1 MATENAL
8 ERFVR
13 KTREFFA
20 QEADPEKRWTSLG
33 PVLAEFLADPQV
45 VEASKEW
52 PQTVFSDGRA
62 ENLLFYEDPD
72 YGFAINGTKGSGGR
86 QGQRSLI
93 HDHAHIYTLYGLLDG
108 HQRLERYERIDDRS
122 RPDYAEIRKT
132 SDRLI
137 GPADMDLAK
146 PYEVHAEV
154 NVGEPTAT
162 VIVRSQKGGGFNQG
176 RYDLETNRYWESLG
190 PRQTPVE
197 MLPKKAAM
205 TETAV
210 R

>member
-1 MATENAL
+1 MANENPM

-13 KTREFFA
+13 KTRELFA
-20 QEADPEKRWTSLG
+20 KEQDPEKRWTALS
-33 PVLAEFLADPQV
+33 PVLTELLNDAEV
-45 VEASKEW
+45 REASKGW
-52 PQTVFSDGRA
+52 PETVFRDGRA

-86 QGQRSLI
+86 AGQRSLI

-108 HQRLERYERIDDRS
+108 HQRLERYERVDDRS
-122 RPDYAEIRKT
+122 KPDYAEIRKT

-137 GPADMDLAK
+137 GPGDMDLAK

-154 NVGEPTAT
+154 NIGEPTAT
-162 VIVRSQKGGGFNQG
+162 IIVRSQKGGGFNQG
-176 RYDLETNRYWESLG
+176 RYDPETNRYWESLG
-190 PRQTPVE
+190 PRQMPVE
-197 MLPKKAAM
+197 MLPKKAAA
-205 TETAV
+205 EPAA